1 MGSLLTL
8 HSASSNFA
16 AILHVQNLCEILF
29 PIAPSPESEVVSIRQ
44 QETLLA
50 PRERWDANVS
60 EIQAPGWLSKS
71 PRPILWIG
79 GRQNRRGVSWVS
91 SFALDLID
99 ALEMERSVDVV
110 YTLCSGGEKGPMTRP
125 IDIFKRAILQ
135 LLKAYPELVLAP
147 ENLDKMSMQR
157 FKAISDS
164 PEVAFKVLADI
175 LKMVD
180 AKCQRSGKELF
191 LLLDRVDI
199 VLMRE
204 NALGRQR
211 FLRALMQLNSE
222 YKSLRVVLTSQ
233 FPVAELKFTTISR
246 ESLTEIWVDTT
257 KPLAMY
263 SR

>member
-1 MGSLLTL
+1 M
-8 HSASSNFA
+8 
-16 AILHVQNLCEILF
+16 
-29 PIAPSPESEVVSIRQ
+29 APSPESETVSIRQ

-99 ALEMERSVDVV
+99 ALQMERSVEVV
-110 YTLCSGGEKGPMTRP
+110 YTLCSGGEEGPMTHP
-125 IDIFKRAILQ
+125 LDIFKRAILQ
-135 LLKAYPELVLAP
+135 LLKSHPELVLAS
-147 ENLDKMSMQR
+147 ENLDKMSLQR
-157 FKAISDS
+157 FKAIGDS
-164 PEVAFKVLADI
+164 AEKAYKVLADI
-175 LKMVD
+175 LKMVN
-180 AKCQRSGKELF
+180 AKCRRNGKELF
-191 LLLDRVDI
+191 LVIDRVDI
-199 VLMRE
+199 VLTRE

-211 FLRALMQLNSE
+211 FLRALMQLNVE
-222 YKSLRVVLTSQ
+222 YSSLRVVLTSQ
-233 FPVAELKFTTISR
+233 FPVTELEFMKLGR
-246 ESLTEIWVDTT
+246 DSLTEIWVDTT